1 MMIVNSNYMPPA
13 KKTKPWRLIVGV
25 LFIAFSNI
33 ALSATVVKPVPK
45 PVIKIRLNDT
55 GITTCSNNTR
65 NGLRCPVT
73 GFPGQDAQYGRD
85 KTLNRNAD
93 GFAGFSFT
101 KISSTGKA
109 LPANAPR
116 WNCVKDNVT
125 GLLWEGKTA
134 DGGLHDMNWTYS
146 WYNPVKTTN
155 GGAPGFQNNGK
166 CATFTGCD
174 TYAYVRAVNAAGW
187 CGQKAWRLPTVE
199 ELTSLTSFR
208 RTSPALE
215 TAYFPDANISGVWSS
230 TPYAPNIGG
239 FVAWYVD
246 FSIGRADSNPE
257 FYAKQVRLV
266 R

>member
-1 MMIVNSNYMPPA
+1 MMIVNLSHPLQT
-13 KKTKPWRLIVGV
+13 KKAKPWWLIAG
-25 LFIAFSNI
+25 LLSIAFSS
-33 ALSATVVKPVPK
+33 AVLSATVVKPVPK
-45 PVIKIRLNDT
+45 PVFKIRLNDT
-55 GITTCSNNTR
+55 GIISCSNNTK
-65 NGLRCPVT
+65 NGLRCPVV
-73 GFPGQDAQYGRD
+73 GFLGQDAQYGRD
-85 KTLNRNAD
+85 KTLNNNTD
-93 GFAGFSFT
+93 GYAGFSFT
-101 KISSTGKA
+101 KINSAGKA
-109 LPANAPR
+109 LPANAPK

-134 DGGLHDMNWTYS
+134 DGSLHDMNWTYS

-155 GGAPGFQNNGK
+155 GGTVGTPNNGK
-166 CATFTGCD
+166 CASLTGCD

-187 CGQKAWRLPTVE
+187 CGQKAWRMPTVE

-208 RTSPALE
+208 RFAPALE

-230 TPYAPNIGG
+230 TPYAFSG

-246 FSIGRADSNPE
+246 FSIGRADIYTE